1 MTTNNAL
8 TSAAGWVGRYDA
20 GYRLGSRAGA
30 RQGLEDGV
38 VAVMASMTLT
48 IEESNDGDDGVS
60 VGWAYTYCSQLGL
73 DAGEIIERV
82 AAATRG
88 TLEGATR

>member
-20 GYRLGSRAGA
+20 GYRLGYRAGA
-30 RQGLEDGV
+30 RQGLVDGV
-38 VAVMASMTLT
+38 VAEMAALTVT

-60 VGWAYTYCSQLGL
+60 VGWACTCRQLGL
-73 DAGEIIERV
+73 DAGEITGRV
-82 AAATRG
+82 AAAQRG

>member
-8 TSAAGWVGRYDA
+8 TSAAGWVGLDDA
-20 GYRLGSRAGA
+20 GYRLGYRAGT

-38 VAVMASMTLT
+38 VAVMAAMTVT

-60 VGWAYTYCSQLGL
+60 FGWVYTFCRQLGL
-73 DAGEIIERV
+73 DAGEITERV
-82 AAATRG
+82 AAAQRG
-88 TLEGATR
+88 TLERATR

>member
-8 TSAAGWVGRYDA
+8 TSAAGWVGLYDGGLSPR
-20 GYRLGSRAGA
+20 GYRAGA

-38 VAVMASMTLT
+38 VAVMAAMTAT
-48 IEESNDGDDGVS
+48 IEESNDGDDVVS
-60 VGWAYTYCSQLGL
+60 VGWARTRGQLGL
-73 DAGEIIERV
+73 DAGEITERV
-82 AAATRG
+82 AAAKRG